1 MISDF
6 RACLQFCYNAIL
18 QKELYRVTRHWN
30 THKIRPY
37 PNQDT
42 PAGKPDVL
50 FFLSEVTG
58 KIDVF
63 SAHIHLYKL
72 PKTDVSERVFVE
84 CRKQVCFC
92 SGSVLL
98 WLKHHEHCEKH
109 KQKSRVTFLTS
120 LGVNV

>member
-18 QKELYRVTRHWN
+18 QKELYRVARHWN

-50 FFLSEVTG
+50 FFLPEVTG
-58 KIDVF
+58 KNRRFFQLI
-63 SAHIHLYKL
+63 SISINSLKL
-72 PKTDVSERVFVE
+72 M
-84 CRKQVCFC
+84 
-92 SGSVLL
+92 
-98 WLKHHEHCEKH
+98 
-109 KQKSRVTFLTS
+109 
-120 LGVNV
+120 